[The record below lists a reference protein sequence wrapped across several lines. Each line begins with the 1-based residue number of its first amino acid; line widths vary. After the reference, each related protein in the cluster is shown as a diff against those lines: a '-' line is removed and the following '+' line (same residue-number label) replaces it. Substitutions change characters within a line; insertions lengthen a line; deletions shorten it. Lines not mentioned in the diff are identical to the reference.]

1 LRRIAAWIIDWNI
14 SGFLTIAVFYITAF
28 ILYVSGV
35 FESENPL
42 ALFAMLFI
50 MLGYPVS
57 FMLRDAVG
65 GRSVGKR
72 IMGLAV
78 LDRHTAGKTS
88 VKQRIMRNIFSVV
101 LAQIDVVVLLIR
113 GESIGDTLAHTAV
126 VLKKDIAGREYAV
139 YMEEAPAENTD
150 GNKKSTPDK
159 GRDIVAEARAR
170 VESGSTDIDVSKI
183 NSYRA
188 PKPASGKMILIFVI
202 SLALAFILFFMF
214 VFTVVTAS
222 LKAETSTPEYRMAYD
237 YLINSEAFA
246 RLDAD
251 ESDIKF
257 NSYSSS
263 RTKDENGE
271 DVYEKEFGFEVNF
284 FHRFN
289 VICHKDGEEW
299 YVCSECTHFE

>member
-1 LRRIAAWIIDWNI
+1 MI
-14 SGFLTIAVFYITAF
+14 V
-28 ILYVSGV
+28 
-35 FESENPL
+35 
-42 ALFAMLFI
+42 I

-57 FMLRDAVG
+57 FMLRDAIG
-65 GRSVGKR
+65 GRSIGKR
-72 IMGLAV
+72 IMGLTI
-78 LDRHTAGKTS
+78 LDRKTAGKTS

-101 LAQIDVVVLLIR
+101 LAQIDIVVLLIR

-126 VLKKDIAGREYAV
+126 VLKKDIAGREDAV

-159 GRDIVAEARAR
+159 GRDIVAEARVR
-170 VESGSTDIDVSKI
+170 VESGGTDIDVSKI
-183 NSYRA
+183 NSYKA
-188 PKPASGKMILIFVI
+188 PKPVSSKMILIFVV
-202 SLALAFILFFMF
+202 SLALAFIIFFMF
-214 VFTVVTAS
+214 VFTIVTAS
-222 LKAETSTPEYRMAYD
+222 LKAEMSTPEYLMAYD

-271 DVYEKEFGFEVNF
+271 DVYEKEFGFEVNV
-284 FHRFN
+284 FHKFH
-289 VICHKDGEEW
+289 VICHKDGKEW